1 MESLKRQL
9 ADARAGEDKQR
20 AELQVAHRQTDAV
33 AQLRG
38 MQERLDALEVCAAF
52 LPSQKSISVS
62 SRPHNLL
69 AGLEAPKL
77 TVQGA

>member
-20 AELQVAHRQTDAV
+20 AEVQVAHRQTDAV